1 MAKDKDK
8 TKTVDPVI
16 KSITVEATPNP
27 VVPEGAV
34 LLYETDGKRVY
45 QVGNATGDGSEG
57 NTVQR
62 IVVNVREIEEA

>member
-1 MAKDKDK
+1 MAKDKEE
-8 TKTVDPVI
+8 VA
-16 KSITVEATPNP
+16 EETPGP
-27 VVPEGAV
+27 VVPDGAV

-62 IVVNVREIEEA
+62 VVVSVREVEEA

>member
-1 MAKDKDK
+1 MAKDKEEVAEE
-8 TKTVDPVI
+8 T
-16 KSITVEATPNP
+16 P

-62 IVVNVREIEEA
+62 VVVSVREVEEA

>member
-1 MAKDKDK
+1 MAKDKEEE
-8 TKTVDPVI
+8 I
-16 KSITVEATPNP
+16 IAETPA
-27 VVPEGAV
+27 VPDGAV

-62 IVVNVREIEEA
+62 VVVSVREVEEA

>member
-1 MAKDKDK
+1 MAKDKEE
-8 TKTVDPVI
+8 
-16 KSITVEATPNP
+16 VEETPGP

-57 NTVQR
+57 NAPQR
-62 IVVNVREIEEA
+62 IVVNVREVEEA

>member
-1 MAKDKDK
+1 MAKDK
-8 TKTVDPVI
+8 VEEPVE
-16 KSITVEATPNP
+16 EAPAGP

-34 LLYETDGKRVY
+34 LLYQTDGKRVY

-62 IVVNVREIEEA
+62 VVVNVREVEE

>member
-1 MAKDKDK
+1 MAKDKEEEIIAE
-8 TKTVDPVI
+8 PP
-16 KSITVEATPNP
+16 A
-27 VVPEGAV
+27 VPDGAV

-62 IVVNVREIEEA
+62 VVVSVREVEEA

>member
-1 MAKDKDK
+1 MAKDKEE
-8 TKTVDPVI
+8 
-16 KSITVEATPNP
+16 VEEAPSP

-34 LLYETDGKRVY
+34 LLYQTDGKRVY

-62 IVVNVREIEEA
+62 VVVSVREVEE